1 MPFGA
6 PKWPSELQLGPPSR
20 TPSST
25 WRFLGRF
32 LVLLQPSESSSRL
45 DESSILMV
53 QAFLQSKRSWTA
65 ISHLFG
71 FNLDLL
77 DASWAQL
84 GASWA
89 SLGLNLEPLGCLLGS
104 AWSISGFSRAQF
116 GLCTPV
122 CAAHPGLLDASWPPS
137 CLVLSALAALSE
149 PIWIPKWPSELQLGL
164 RTANMTSILVSVA
177 LPRGLRTFKKCGR
190 VIKNHGFC
198 LLGS

>member
-1 MPFGA
+1 MFCRCASDPSGLAGGNRLVLCQDGQVRLCTTVCAALPGLLAAILPCTVGTGCTVRADLASKMPFGA

-71 FNLDLL
+71 LNLDLL
-77 DASWAQL
+77 DAAWAQL

-89 SLGLNLEPLGCLLGS
+89 PLGLNLEPLGCLLGS
-104 AWSISGFSRAQF
+104 
-116 GLCTPV
+116 T
-122 CAAHPGLLDASWPPS
+122 
-137 CLVLSALAALSE
+137 
-149 PIWIPKWPSELQLGL
+149 
-164 RTANMTSILVSVA
+164 
-177 LPRGLRTFKKCGR
+177 
-190 VIKNHGFC
+190 
-198 LLGS
+198 